1 MSSENP
7 ETTTRLLEVI
17 GAWPKITDLAGF
29 AIKAHGFGDS
39 NGGFG
44 VTYPGDLD
52 EYERE
57 VKGESIPTGMVQI
70 YGYWGPPSGYE
81 VLVSEVLY
89 LTTLVRTLR
98 KQGHSNEAALVETL
112 LVPSA

>member
-1 MSSENP
+1 MSLESP

-17 GAWPKITDLAGF
+17 GAWSKITELASF
-29 AIKAHGFGDS
+29 ALKAHGFGDS

-52 EYERE
+52 QYERE
-57 VKGESIPTGMVQI
+57 VQGENIPNGMVQI

-81 VLVSEVLY
+81 MLVSEFLY
-89 LTTLVRTLR
+89 LTTLARALR
-98 KQGHSNEAALVETL
+98 EQGHSNEAALVETL
-112 LVPSA
+112 LVSRA